1 MLDESL
7 FHDLRDQQLREAYIE
22 DFFVV
27 LALCNTVVLSR
38 KSHIQDGQCL
48 IHSHTCMIELQYIYI

>member
-7 FHDLRDQQLREAYIE
+7 FHDLRDQQLSEAYIE

-38 KSHIQDGQCL
+38 KSPTEDGQ
-48 IHSHTCMIELQYIYI
+48 